1 LNLPKK
7 GVNECYKIA
16 GLLKD
21 EDDFNKILKCSAMK
35 QREKK
40 VTSDEACRR
49 KYRGY
54 SKDHS
59 IPLSIIMERTFL
71 LKYTLATAFGCVMLG
86 LVSKILNHQYSL
98 PMIMLGLME
107 AILFTIISVFEIW
120 SSKEI

>member
-1 LNLPKK
+1 
-7 GVNECYKIA
+7 
-16 GLLKD
+16 
-21 EDDFNKILKCSAMK
+21 MK

-59 IPLSIIMERTFL
+59 IPLSIIIVPSKLIQFMERTFL